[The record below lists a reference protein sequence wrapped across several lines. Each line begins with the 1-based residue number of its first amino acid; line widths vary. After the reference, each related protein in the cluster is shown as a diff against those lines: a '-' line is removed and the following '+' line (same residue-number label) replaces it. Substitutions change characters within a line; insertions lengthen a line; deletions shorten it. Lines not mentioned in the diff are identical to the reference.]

1 MWIRQRQTVCAMW
14 LAAPL
19 RGALLGCSITWLG
32 NVDWSKPSRWWFWV
46 TAPPGFGTWS
56 PNTFQRQCRLWISIM
71 PKNTCGTWLTPSLD
85 AAQQWEQLGPRTP
98 VRSLNK
104 GRVKRSSPRSRR
116 CRPFHRNQ
124 GKPAVSLNG
133 PWITLPPT
141 PSACAIPSSVLKGCT
156 SAVASPR
163 PLAKASLAR
172 APNAA
177 ACAGLLRASMPSCLC
192 ARRFSMGPMIHSG
205 KRNMPLDCL
214 QPIHTPIQGIA
225 KSGGIQS
232 KRMLLHKLA
241 IELEP
246 EFLDGIG
253 PGRIGGQGQQ
263 ADLTVD
269 GRQMLLDI
277 GMKMHGPVIQG
288 DVDHV
293 GLRIVLL
300 HMIEEAVHL
309 LDIEALPSAHQ
320 HLPGGDIE
328 HPCQPQQFGLCTR
341 GFGSGLASATIAPPH
356 LWTQVSRML
365 ILVEEND
372 LCGCLH
378 SQIPGPLNLSQF
390 LVVERIR
397 RMDMLASAL
406 IDELKAA

>member
-141 PSACAIPSSVLKGCT
+141 PSACAILSSVLKGCT

-163 PLAKASLAR
+163 PLAKPSSAR
-172 APNAA
+172 APNAP
-177 ACAGLLRASMPSCLC
+177 ACAGLLKASMPSCLC
-192 ARRFSMGPMIHSG
+192 ARRFSMTPMIHSG

-214 QPIHTPIQGIA
+214 QRIHTPSRGAILA
-225 KSGGIQS
+225 CME
-232 KRMLLHKLA
+232 RMCYPTRA
-241 IELEP
+241 EGDIMETVRIYR
-246 EFLDGIG
+246 LD
-253 PGRIGGQGQQ
+253 
-263 ADLTVD
+263 
-269 GRQMLLDI
+269 
-277 GMKMHGPVIQG
+277 
-288 DVDHV
+288 
-293 GLRIVLL
+293 
-300 HMIEEAVHL
+300 
-309 LDIEALPSAHQ
+309 
-320 HLPGGDIE
+320 HLPRVLAARLRDAQME
-328 HPCQPQQFGLCTR
+328 AARVWTMCRDLHQAARHHQLPWPTR
-341 GFGSGLASATIAPPH
+341 DDLQKATKGRFA
-356 LWTQVSRML
+356 
-365 ILVEEND
+365 
-372 LCGCLH
+372 LH
-378 SQIPGPLNLSQF
+378 SQTVQMICHAF
-390 LVVERIR
+390 LANVQTTRLVKPQHPQ
-397 RMDMLASAL
+397 M
-406 IDELKAA
+406 